1 MKQWA
6 IYDNTGFIDR
16 VYYGPETEAMIQPSE
31 FESVI
36 ELGGTLT
43 DRTAYVVSGQ
53 VKPKRVFPTALDKSQ
68 IVADGIDEC
77 VITNIPAGTTVKW
90 PDGQTDEVTD
100 GQTDEVTDGEVR
112 FAVDLPGTYILKLT
126 AVAYLDK
133 EITIA
138 AIPAA

>member
-100 GQTDEVTDGEVR
+100 GEVR